1 LKKAKLYPQDSL
13 LLVAIGA
20 TVGKIG
26 IIREEASSNQ
36 QITAMKFA
44 DTVDVDFAY
53 YWFVRIKKMIIDT
66 ASAVTLPIIN
76 QKGIKSL
83 PIPLPP
89 LNIQQKTVQ
98 YLDALSQKVAHLKQI
113 QQEKM
118 KQLEAIKASILDR
131 AFRGEL

>member
-1 LKKAKLYPQDSL
+1 
-13 LLVAIGA
+13 
-20 TVGKIG
+20 
-26 IIREEASSNQ
+26 
-36 QITAMKFA
+36 MKFA

-118 KQLEAIKASILDR
+118 KQLEAIKTAILDR